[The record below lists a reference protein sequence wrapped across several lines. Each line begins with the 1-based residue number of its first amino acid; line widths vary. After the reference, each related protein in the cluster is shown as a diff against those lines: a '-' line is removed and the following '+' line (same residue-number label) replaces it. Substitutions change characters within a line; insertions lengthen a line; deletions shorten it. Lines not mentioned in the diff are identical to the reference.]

1 MEQNSGAA
9 GARTR
14 TTAGIAHLSVEDLE
28 LYYLGMFPEG
38 PKLDAFEEHL
48 LACPRCLDLAEA
60 SDAYVDTIR
69 AGIVRGSINRI

>member
-9 GARTR
+9 MART
-14 TTAGIAHLSVEDLE
+14 TSGVAHLSVDDLE

-38 PKLDAFEEHL
+38 LKLDAFEEHL
-48 LACPRCLDLAEA
+48 LACPKCVDLAEA

-69 AGIVRGSINRI
+69 AGIALGRFDRI

>member
-9 GARTR
+9 MART
-14 TTAGIAHLSVEDLE
+14 TSGVAHLSVDDLE

-38 PKLDAFEEHL
+38 LKLDAFEEHL
-48 LACPRCLDLAEA
+48 LACPKCLDLAEA

-69 AGIVRGSINRI
+69 AAIISGRFDRI